1 MKISFTD
8 FWPGFKSN
16 SNFFIDVLRSSF
28 SGIKLVSPQ
37 NADVIFHSVF
47 GEQYRKFNSL
57 RILYTG
63 ENISFKKYDSDYA
76 LSFEDSTVDLKNFR
90 LPLWMLQLRWF
101 NKHNYGNPNFLCEID
116 SLMKPTP
123 DSKERPIFL
132 SSIFNHDNAE
142 NRLATI
148 SKLMKMGKTRFFG
161 APFGN
166 HFSGERKKLR
176 ILSNSKFN
184 LCFENSD
191 DYGYHTEK
199 LVHAKYARS
208 IPIYW
213 SNPQSLKRDFNVN
226 SLLFLNDPHNNIE
239 LCELIDTMNSKISL
253 NRILSEPLFNSTPT
267 IDPLIAYFKKI
278 LKI

>member
-1 MKISFTD
+1 
-8 FWPGFKSN
+8 
-16 SNFFIDVLRSSF
+16 
-28 SGIKLVSPQ
+28 
-37 NADVIFHSVF
+37 
-47 GEQYRKFNSL
+47 
-57 RILYTG
+57 
-63 ENISFKKYDSDYA
+63 
-76 LSFEDSTVDLKNFR
+76 
-90 LPLWMLQLRWF
+90 MLQLRWF

-116 SLMKPTP
+116 SLMKPFP
-123 DSKERPIFL
+123 DSKERSIYL

-176 ILSNSKFN
+176 ILANSKFN

-191 DYGYHTEK
+191 NYGYHTEK
-199 LVHAKYARS
+199 LVHAKYAGS

-213 SNPQSLKRDFNVN
+213 SNSQSLKRDFNVN
-226 SLLFLNDPHNNIE
+226 SFLFLNDPHNNIE
-239 LCELIDTMNSKISL
+239 LGELLDTMNSKISL
-253 NRILSEPLFNSTPT
+253 NKILSEPLFNSTPT
-267 IDPLIAYFKKI
+267 LEPLIAYFKKI

>member
-8 FWPGFKSN
+8 FWPGFRSN

-37 NADVIFHSVF
+37 KADVIFHSVF
-47 GEQYRKFNSL
+47 GEKYKNFNSL

-76 LSFEDSTVDLKNFR
+76 LSFEDSTDDLKNFR

-101 NKHNYGNPNFLCEID
+101 NKHNHGNPNFLCEID
-116 SLMKPTP
+116 SLMNPFP
-123 DSKERPIFL
+123 NSKERPIFL

-161 APFGN
+161 VPFGN
-166 HFSGERKKLR
+166 HFSGERKKIR
-176 ILSNSKFN
+176 ILTNSKFN

-191 DYGYHTEK
+191 TYGYHTEK
-199 LVHAKYARS
+199 LIHAKYAGS
-208 IPIYW
+208 VPIYW
-213 SNPQSLKRDFNVN
+213 ANSQSLKKDFNINSFLYLNNPRN
-226 SLLFLNDPHNNIE
+226 SLEIA
-239 LCELIDTMNSKISL
+239 ELIDRMESKAYL
-253 NRILSEPLFNSTPT
+253 NKVLSEPLFNSSPT
-267 IDPLIAYFKKI
+267 LDPLIDHFAKI
-278 LKI
+278 LKF

>member
-1 MKISFTD
+1 
-8 FWPGFKSN
+8 
-16 SNFFIDVLRSSF
+16 
-28 SGIKLVSPQ
+28 VSPQ
-37 NADVIFHSVF
+37 KADVIFHSVF
-47 GEQYRKFNSL
+47 GEKYKNFNSL

-76 LSFEDSTVDLKNFR
+76 LSFEDSTDDLKNFR

-116 SLMKPTP
+116 SLMNPFP
-123 DSKERPIFL
+123 NSKERPIFL

-161 APFGN
+161 VPFGN

-176 ILSNSKFN
+176 ILTNSKFN

-191 DYGYHTEK
+191 TYGYHTEK
-199 LVHAKYARS
+199 LVHAKYVGS

-213 SNPQSLKRDFNVN
+213 ANASSLGRDFNEN
-226 SLLFLNDPHNNIE
+226 SFLFVKDPHNKFEIE
-239 LCELIDTMNSKISL
+239 DLTLNMSSNSFL
-253 NRILSEPLFNSTPT
+253 RRVCSEPLFNSIPKIEPI
-267 IDPLIAYFKKI
+267 IDHFVKI
-278 LKI
+278 L